1 MTGKTRRGGLLIGLV
16 FAFGGLVG
24 LGGVGPVAVPDAA
37 AALPA
42 WHGGLD
48 LYRKGTFTTQKSWLW
63 CTAADVQIMRN
74 IVRRQ
79 SDHTTSGQR
88 TYFSYMRRH
97 NRYSLPLS
105 AGVDPAGWTAGLRH
119 YVDDRY
125 RLVASTSFSAALRS
139 AVTNLRQT
147 NLPVGI
153 TVSHGNHAW
162 ILTGFT
168 ATADPLTTTK
178 FTVTSVRVVGP
189 LYGLQSRNGYDMP
202 PDTKLTPTQLRHYFT
217 PWRYAPKRMV
227 WDGRYVS
234 IQPIPATAQAAASA
248 PKATPVPPPTAPA
261 SAAPSGVAAANPV
274 LSPDTDTS
282 LSPSTDASS
291 SPTESAVAAALPA
304 PSSGPSGA
312 DGPAGT
318 VASDPTGLDG
328 PGAAMAILIV
338 AAGLAG
344 AVLVVGI
351 SRAGQARNRP
361 RLHPR
366 R

>member
-16 FAFGGLVG
+16 LALGCLIG

-42 WHGGLD
+42 WHGGID

-139 AVTNLRQT
+139 AVTNLRRT

-168 ATADPLTTTK
+168 ATADPLATTK

-202 PDTKLTPTQLRHYFT
+202 PDTKLTPTQLKHYFT

-234 IQPIPATAQAAASA
+234 IQPIPARAQAAASA
-248 PKATPVPPPTAPA
+248 PKATPVPPATALA
-261 SAAPSGVAAANPV
+261 SAAPSAIAAASPV
-274 LSPDTDTS
+274 PTPSAEA
-282 LSPSTDASS
+282 SPSAS
-291 SPTESAVAAALPA
+291 TGTAESAVAAVPPTAG
-304 PSSGPSGA
+304 SGPSDGA
-312 DGPAGT
+312 APAGP

-328 PGAAMAILIV
+328 PGAAIAILIV
-338 AAGLAG
+338 AAILAG

-351 SRAGQARNRP
+351 GRAGQARNRP
-361 RLHPR
+361 RLHSR